1 MSEPYKFTPEGTI
14 ISGIAEAKD
23 PQRIGVGGSLP
34 SEHTLNGHPQFG
46 ASASWDDVYMPQP
59 KTRELVGT
67 AAGSEGPCAGTN
79 TLQDCYRYWPAH
91 RGLIGD
97 LTGPSMIKREISTL
111 GCNRYTGVGG
121 NHSDEGYWDP
131 TDGTTASYYYRGVY
145 LASPAFKGTYYNSGT
160 ANQNKITL
168 DGSSDSNYIDSFV
181 SAFAPG
187 WFSNCCTKVVVD
199 ANDDEGPT
207 EWGTF
212 ANVGNIRY
220 GAHYY
225 DDYDG
230 GDGCGGDGGGDCC
243 TVANTCGRLLIPETI
258 ASDLYDEQSPYFE
271 VGGLLSTS
279 TAHVNAGKRWLSIS
293 SPNHWIESDL
303 YEATEPSQV
312 NSNPPGRHGIVDNE
326 RTARHHND
334 IYCATGVANAIV
346 SYDADGGQDSTEK
359 CTSLCNGYSFWF
371 VNQGRTYPSS
381 SL

>member
-1 MSEPYKFTPEGTI
+1 MPQTSDPYKIVASTATAIP
-14 ISGIAEAKD
+14 GIAQEKGD
-23 PQRIGVGGSLP
+23 PIYPTDVGSAGAHNLQNQPILFDGTTYGTLSSL
-34 SEHTLNGHPQFG
+34 G
-46 ASASWDDVYMPQP
+46 ANYFDNVYMPQP

-97 LTGPSMIKREISTL
+97 LTGPSMIQREISTL

-230 GDGCGGDGGGDCC
+230 GDGCGGDGGGD
-243 TVANTCGRLLIPETI
+243 
-258 ASDLYDEQSPYFE
+258 
-271 VGGLLSTS
+271 
-279 TAHVNAGKRWLSIS
+279 
-293 SPNHWIESDL
+293 
-303 YEATEPSQV
+303 
-312 NSNPPGRHGIVDNE
+312 
-326 RTARHHND
+326 
-334 IYCATGVANAIV
+334 
-346 SYDADGGQDSTEK
+346 
-359 CTSLCNGYSFWF
+359 
-371 VNQGRTYPSS
+371 
-381 SL
+381 